1 MTTSHHVPA
10 DDEAETI
17 IDLVHDC
24 REISG
29 VLGSFVP
36 AVIRIPEARTAVLDQ
51 RPLEISLDAVHA
63 LAGYEEYGS

>member
-36 AVIRIPEARTAVLDQ
+36 TVIRLPEARPAA
-51 RPLEISLDAVHA
+51 PLEISLEAVEA
-63 LAGYEEYGS
+63 LVGYEEYGS

>member
-29 VLGSFVP
+29 LLGSFVP
-36 AVIRIPEARTAVLDQ
+36 TVIRLPEARADA
-51 RPLEISLDAVHA
+51 PLEISLDAVQA
-63 LAGYEEYGS
+63 LEGYSTYGS

>member
-1 MTTSHHVPA
+1 MSTHTHVPS
-10 DDEAETI
+10 DVEAESI

-36 AVIRIPEARTAVLDQ
+36 TVIRIPEARNAMPIDISSGAVDGLD
-51 RPLEISLDAVHA
+51 
-63 LAGYEEYGS
+63 GYGDYGS

>member
-36 AVIRIPEARTAVLDQ
+36 TVIRLPEARAAA
-51 RPLEISLDAVHA
+51 PLEISLEAVEA
-63 LAGYEEYGS
+63 LVGYEEYGS

>member
-17 IDLVHDC
+17 IDLIHDC

-36 AVIRIPEARTAVLDQ
+36 TVIRIPDARGAMPV
-51 RPLEISLDAVHA
+51 EISREAVDS
-63 LAGYEEYGS
+63 LVGYGDYGS

>member
-10 DDEAETI
+10 DDDAETM

-36 AVIRIPEARTAVLDQ
+36 AVVRIPEARDES
-51 RPLEISLDAVHA
+51 PLEISPDAVDS
-63 LAGYEEYGS
+63 LVGYGDYGS

>member
-1 MTTSHHVPA
+1 MTTSNAVPS
-10 DDEAETI
+10 DVEAESI

-36 AVIRIPEARTAVLDQ
+36 TVIRLPEPRGAMPV
-51 RPLEISLDAVHA
+51 EISLEAVNA
-63 LAGYEEYGS
+63 LVGYDEYGS

>member
-1 MTTSHHVPA
+1 MTTSHPVPA

-36 AVIRIPEARTAVLDQ
+36 TVVRIPEARTEWTPV
-51 RPLEISLDAVHA
+51 EISSLVAAGLD
-63 LAGYEEYGS
+63 GYDEYGS

>member
-1 MTTSHHVPA
+1 MTSFHPVPA
-10 DDEAETI
+10 DDDAETI

-36 AVIRIPEARTAVLDQ
+36 TVIRIPDARGAMPV
-51 RPLEISLDAVHA
+51 EISVDAVDS
-63 LAGYEEYGS
+63 LVGYSDYGS

>member
-10 DDEAETI
+10 DDDADTI
-17 IDLVHDC
+17 IDLVEDC

-36 AVIRIPEARTAVLDQ
+36 TVIRIPEARTA
-51 RPLEISLDAVHA
+51 PPMEISIDAVHA

>member
-1 MTTSHHVPA
+1 MTASHHVPA
-10 DDEAETI
+10 DEEAETI

-36 AVIRIPEARTAVLDQ
+36 TVIRIPEARDAA
-51 RPLEISLDAVHA
+51 PLEISLEAVEA
-63 LAGYEEYGS
+63 LVGYEEYGS

>member
-1 MTTSHHVPA
+1 MTTTHRVPA
-10 DDEAETI
+10 DTDAETI

-36 AVIRIPEARTAVLDQ
+36 AVVRIPDTRIAAPV
-51 RPLEISLDAVHA
+51 EISLEAVDALV
-63 LAGYEEYGS
+63 GYEEYGS

>member
-1 MTTSHHVPA
+1 MTTHSPVPSDVEA
-10 DDEAETI
+10 DSL

-36 AVIRIPEARTAVLDQ
+36 TVVRLPEP
-51 RPLEISLDAVHA
+51 RPSEGGAMPVEISLDAVHA
-63 LAGYEEYGS
+63 LVGYDEYGS

>member
-36 AVIRIPEARTAVLDQ
+36 SVIRIPDARTAP
-51 RPLEISLDAVHA
+51 PLEISLDAVNA

>member
-10 DDEAETI
+10 DDDAETI

-36 AVIRIPEARTAVLDQ
+36 VVIRIPEARGAMPV
-51 RPLEISLDAVHA
+51 EISLDAVNA
-63 LAGYEEYGS
+63 LAGYDDYGS

>member
-10 DDEAETI
+10 DDDAETI

-36 AVIRIPEARTAVLDQ
+36 TVVRIPEARSAGPV
-51 RPLEISLDAVHA
+51 EISLEAVEA
-63 LAGYEEYGS
+63 LEGYGAYGS

>member
-1 MTTSHHVPA
+1 MSTHPAVPS
-10 DDEAETI
+10 DVEAESI

-36 AVIRIPEARTAVLDQ
+36 TVVRIPEARGALPV
-51 RPLEISLDAVHA
+51 EISPDAVNA
-63 LAGYEEYGS
+63 LIGYDDYGS

>member
-1 MTTSHHVPA
+1 MTTSHPVPA
-10 DDEAETI
+10 DDDAETI

-36 AVIRIPEARTAVLDQ
+36 AVVRIPAARAGSTSV
-51 RPLEISLDAVHA
+51 EISSLVAAGLD
-63 LAGYEEYGS
+63 GYDEYGS

>member
-36 AVIRIPEARTAVLDQ
+36 TVIRIPQARTAV
-51 RPLEISLDAVHA
+51 PMEISLEAVDALV
-63 LAGYEEYGS
+63 GYEEYGS

>member
-1 MTTSHHVPA
+1 MSTSHHVPA

-36 AVIRIPEARTAVLDQ
+36 TVLRIPEARSAA
-51 RPLEISLDAVHA
+51 PLEISLDAMNA

>member
-1 MTTSHHVPA
+1 MCVPSAVEA
-10 DDEAETI
+10 DSI

-36 AVIRIPEARTAVLDQ
+36 TLITLPDARPAA
-51 RPLEISLDAVHA
+51 PLEISLDAVEA
-63 LAGYEEYGS
+63 LAGYDDYGS

>member
-10 DDEAETI
+10 DDDAETI

-36 AVIRIPEARTAVLDQ
+36 TVIRIPEARGAMPV
-51 RPLEISLDAVHA
+51 EISLDAVNA
-63 LAGYEEYGS
+63 LAGYDEYGS

>member
-1 MTTSHHVPA
+1 MTTFHHVPSE
-10 DDEAETI
+10 DEAETI

-36 AVIRIPEARTAVLDQ
+36 TEIRIPDARGAIPV
-51 RPLEISLDAVHA
+51 EISLDAVDA
-63 LAGYEEYGS
+63 LAGYGEYGS

>member
-1 MTTSHHVPA
+1 MSIHTSVPS
-10 DDEAETI
+10 DVEPESI

-36 AVIRIPEARTAVLDQ
+36 TVIRLPEARGAM
-51 RPLEISLDAVHA
+51 PIEISSEAVAA
-63 LAGYEEYGS
+63 LSGYDDYGS

>member
-1 MTTSHHVPA
+1 MTSTHHVPA

-17 IDLVHDC
+17 VDLVHDC

-36 AVIRIPEARTAVLDQ
+36 TVIRIPEARPAAPV
-51 RPLEISLDAVHA
+51 EISLDAVQA
-63 LAGYEEYGS
+63 LEGYSTYGS

>member
-1 MTTSHHVPA
+1 MTSTHRVPA

-36 AVIRIPEARTAVLDQ
+36 TVIRLPEPRPAA
-51 RPLEISLDAVHA
+51 PLEISLEAVHA

>member
-1 MTTSHHVPA
+1 MTTLHHVPA
-10 DDEAETI
+10 DDEAETM

-36 AVIRIPEARTAVLDQ
+36 TVIRIPDARGAMPV
-51 RPLEISLDAVHA
+51 EISLDAVAA
-63 LAGYEEYGS
+63 LVGYDEYGS

>member
-1 MTTSHHVPA
+1 MTTSHYVPA
-10 DDEAETI
+10 DDDAETI

-36 AVIRIPEARTAVLDQ
+36 TVIRIPEARTSASV
-51 RPLEISLDAVHA
+51 EISLEAVHA
-63 LAGYEEYGS
+63 MAGYEEYGS